1 MVMKKVISMILC
13 FVFLLGLTACAKSPK
28 KETATVVDLAGNTV
42 SLPEGKILATAN
54 SGWITSQI
62 AMLAGADAIGIA
74 PASFKSGHTERFA
87 ELVEGTKD
95 IPLTDGDKVS
105 AEAMLAKGVNV
116 FFASNQS
123 EADTYTNAG
132 LTSIVMN
139 YDTTENLAKS
149 FVLIGQV
156 FGGEALTKGQKIHD
170 YILEC
175 AQIAKDHSSKT
186 ESDLSVYYIAA
197 TTQTT
202 PYVTQGEET
211 FANKLFAMCGATQVT
226 SGTGMYVNVS
236 AEFIMEANPDYFVID
251 GYLAAEAYEA
261 LVNDPVLKTLDAVKN
276 DRIIIAPIGIL
287 RPCMRPGAE
296 TGIGILWLLKTLCPD
311 ASADVNVEESAVAFY
326 KDCFGWDIQPEE
338 VTNMLNWVEE

>member
-1 MVMKKVISMILC
+1 MKKVISVILC
-13 FVFLLGLTACAKSPK
+13 FAFILGLSACSAPSE
-28 KETATVVDLAGNTV
+28 KETASVVDLAGNTV
-42 SLPEGKILATAN
+42 SLPEGEIIATAN

-62 AMLAGADAIGIA
+62 AMLAGAKAIGIA
-74 PASFKSGHTERFA
+74 PASFESGHTARFA
-87 ELVEGTKD
+87 ELVEGTND
-95 IPLTDGDKVS
+95 IPLTDGNTVS

-123 EADTYTNAG
+123 EADTYSAAG

-139 YDTTENLAKS
+139 YDTTKNLAQS

-170 YILEC
+170 YILACE
-175 AQIAKDHSSKT
+175 QIAKERSAKT
-186 ESDLSVYYIAA
+186 ASDLRVYYIAA

-202 PYVTQGEET
+202 PYVTQGAET

-236 AEFIMEANPDYFVID
+236 AEFIMEANPDFFVID
-251 GYLAAEAYEA
+251 GYLAADAYNE
-261 LVNDPVLKTLDAVKN
+261 LVNDPILKELDAVKN
-276 DRIIIAPIGIL
+276 NRIITAPIGIL

-296 TGIGILWLLKTLCPD
+296 TGIGILWLLKTLCPGM
-311 ASADVNVEESAVAFY
+311 SEDVNVEESAVAFY

-338 VTNMLNWVEE
+338 VRKMLNWVEE